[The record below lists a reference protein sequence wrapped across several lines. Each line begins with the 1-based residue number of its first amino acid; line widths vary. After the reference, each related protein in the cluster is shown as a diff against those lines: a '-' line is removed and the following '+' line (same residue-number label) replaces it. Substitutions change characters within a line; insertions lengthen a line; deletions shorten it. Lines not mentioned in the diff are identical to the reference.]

1 MRYCLAL
8 LVLFSASGLSAAVRV
23 PAVQRIG
30 DVAEDNGVLA
40 AAGKSALIVMGDA
53 SATVYRLTAD
63 LQLAPAGQ
71 EIQVV
76 IMPHVPGDLSKGGL
90 GRVGIRRDKEGTAL
104 RATATGFNE
113 ATKQWAK
120 GGGQAMTFT
129 FWPAAAKKPKVAE
142 AAKPSKGERAA
153 KALAEANIEERSWR
167 GQWLGLEVVAGRKSV
182 AVWLDGR
189 IVHEFARPAGATGPV
204 AVQLC
209 QGDRLRS
216 IALTA
221 PDPIYLPLDV
231 GAYANDRFEKPFAHP
246 RAEVGGVPFEFAG
259 TEQNSLTLRQA
270 QWLGWEQDLPWSH
283 ESPAPRMLN
292 DPRMPLLRVGAAD
305 YVAAHVLAVADD
317 DPALSAAFTLRA
329 GRFSTSGNEPN
340 VQYDFRGEV
349 PRRGEAAKVDA
360 NARVQTAAGP
370 LFCVRVPMTLAFAQ
384 DFGEFIE
391 IEVTKDVRLARRV
404 PDPCRYRYRPLG
416 LPSGARIAAITLEKS
431 PLQMRVSSSET
442 GHAFVEPKQ
451 PEFKVSLEN
460 ITAATQEYALKI
472 HATHLEGTK
481 VEAAKSGK
489 VEAGKTAEVTF
500 PLTVSLRGYYDLAV
514 TLEDGKKRTLLRRE
528 TSFALLP
535 PDTRKHRD
543 QSPFGTYDYGG
554 AHYTCRDRDTVGPLY
569 VKMGM
574 RYGMFG
580 APPQMRRKYGLVKG
594 NEPRVSAYD
603 KVLAANPDL
612 PPMALIFH
620 EACISGKHIMRVPDL
635 FVDWPPYKLDEK
647 EEASL
652 KKMWDDAAAG
662 AAAVRQ
668 KHPEVKMAFG
678 NGPLPTKEE
687 FLRHKFPADLF
698 DSAGNECGA
707 LGHLPESQP
716 PDWIGNNAS
725 LWMDR
730 QMLDAYGYKDK
741 PVTQCHEVCY
751 PSTNPGNLDYRTQA
765 DYFVR
770 HAMHS
775 LAWGVPAFRPG
786 VLMDV
791 GGNYRYSHWGSSG
804 FCHMYPEMNV
814 KPAFVA
820 FATMTLVLDGAK
832 FARVVPT
839 RSASLYVEEF
849 DKADDG
855 SRVFVIWT
863 IRGARPVGLKLEG
876 AGPWKLIDAQANE
889 TTLKAEGGKYGV
901 TASSSPVYVV
911 GKGVLAAVEMGPPQ
925 YADKPE
931 GKVTVI
937 SPLASLEGWS
947 VENGRSPELEYYD
960 FMTPRRKGDFMF
972 EAVTQFNGKTDALR
986 VTPKPITRGKD
997 TMSMYAVLAH
1007 KSGLPLP
1014 GTPTEIGLWV
1024 NGNSGWGR
1032 VIFDLVD
1039 ASGQRW
1045 VSIGAPAKDDPATI
1059 LPKWILDQF
1068 PSPTLSDWST
1078 DDPWGVSRI
1087 NFDGWRYVG
1096 FPMPG
1101 NYPGEGYAWPANSN
1115 WRWDKD
1121 GKVHYPLTLK
1131 KLVVELNE
1139 KVLQVKTFAPVA
1151 RPEIYLKDLQVA
1163 EGDTVKVKPGVRE

>member
-1 MRYCLAL
+1 
-8 LVLFSASGLSAAVRV
+8 
-23 PAVQRIG
+23 
-30 DVAEDNGVLA
+30 
-40 AAGKSALIVMGDA
+40 
-53 SATVYRLTAD
+53 
-63 LQLAPAGQ
+63 
-71 EIQVV
+71 
-76 IMPHVPGDLSKGGL
+76 
-90 GRVGIRRDKEGTAL
+90 
-104 RATATGFNE
+104 
-113 ATKQWAK
+113 
-120 GGGQAMTFT
+120 
-129 FWPAAAKKPKVAE
+129 
-142 AAKPSKGERAA
+142 
-153 KALAEANIEERSWR
+153 
-167 GQWLGLEVVAGRKSV
+167 
-182 AVWLDGR
+182 
-189 IVHEFARPAGATGPV
+189 
-204 AVQLC
+204 
-209 QGDRLRS
+209 
-216 IALTA
+216 
-221 PDPIYLPLDV
+221 
-231 GAYANDRFEKPFAHP
+231 
-246 RAEVGGVPFEFAG
+246 
-259 TEQNSLTLRQA
+259 
-270 QWLGWEQDLPWSH
+270 
-283 ESPAPRMLN
+283 
-292 DPRMPLLRVGAAD
+292 
-305 YVAAHVLAVADD
+305 
-317 DPALSAAFTLRA
+317 
-329 GRFSTSGNEPN
+329 
-340 VQYDFRGEV
+340 
-349 PRRGEAAKVDA
+349 
-360 NARVQTAAGP
+360 
-370 LFCVRVPMTLAFAQ
+370 
-384 DFGEFIE
+384 
-391 IEVTKDVRLARRV
+391 
-404 PDPCRYRYRPLG
+404 
-416 LPSGARIAAITLEKS
+416 
-431 PLQMRVSSSET
+431 
-442 GHAFVEPKQ
+442 
-451 PEFKVSLEN
+451 
-460 ITAATQEYALKI
+460 
-472 HATHLEGTK
+472 
-481 VEAAKSGK
+481 
-489 VEAGKTAEVTF
+489 
-500 PLTVSLRGYYDLAV
+500 
-514 TLEDGKKRTLLRRE
+514 
-528 TSFALLP
+528 
-535 PDTRKHRD
+535 
-543 QSPFGTYDYGG
+543 
-554 AHYTCRDRDTVGPLY
+554 
-569 VKMGM
+569 
-574 RYGMFG
+574 
-580 APPQMRRKYGLVKG
+580 
-594 NEPRVSAYD
+594 
-603 KVLAANPDL
+603 
-612 PPMALIFH
+612 
-620 EACISGKHIMRVPDL
+620 
-635 FVDWPPYKLDEK
+635 
-647 EEASL
+647 
-652 KKMWDDAAAG
+652 MWDDAAAG

-668 KHPEVKMAFG
+668 EHPEAKLAFG

-687 FLRHKFPADLF
+687 FLRHKFPAALF
-698 DSAGNECGA
+698 DSAGNECAA

-804 FCHMYPEMNV
+804 FCHTYPEMNV

-832 FARVVPT
+832 FARVVRT
-839 RSASLYVEEF
+839 TSASLYVEEF

-863 IRGARPVGLKLEG
+863 LRGTRPVGLKLEG
-876 AGPWKLIDAQANE
+876 AGPWNLIDGQANE
-889 TTLKAEGGKYGV
+889 TALKAEGGKYSV

-911 GKGVLAAVEMGPPQ
+911 GKGTLAAVEMGPPQ

-931 GKVTVI
+931 GKVTVM

-960 FMTPRRKGDFMF
+960 FMTPRRKGDFLF
-972 EAVTQFNGKTDALR
+972 EAVPQFDGKTGALR
-986 VTPKPITRGKD
+986 VTPKPVANGKD

-1032 VIFDLVD
+1032 VIFDLMD

-1059 LPKWILDQF
+1059 LPKGILDQF
-1068 PSPTLSDWST
+1068 PSPALSDWST